1 LQYVAQILVL
11 TMIVLPENR
20 KAYLKSKPMA
30 YQSGW
35 LACESG
41 VAHKK
46 LNVPESV
53 NELYTQGYSDCFANT
68 ESLSNQERIA

>member
-1 LQYVAQILVL
+1 
-11 TMIVLPENR
+11 MSIVYPKDR
-20 KAYLKSKPMA
+20 KSYLKSKPMA

-53 NELYTQGYSDCFANT
+53 NQLYTQGYGDCFANT
-68 ESLSNQERIA
+68 ECLQQEIA

>member
-1 LQYVAQILVL
+1 
-11 TMIVLPENR
+11 MIVLPENR